1 MIYDFLSAAPY
12 NYNCTK
18 VYNGTAQDVIDV
30 INNGCF
36 IVNFRDHGDSRNGPG
51 GYYEGWGTPPFRTHH
66 IDNNL
71 SNGEM
76 LAVMFSMCCRTGWFD
91 GETDLDDTDPTPIPD
106 CLGESWLKANNKGGV
121 GFIGSTR
128 VSYTGYNDAMNRGF
142 YDTIWPDFDSTY
154 ISAEISSPTYNIG
167 AILDYGKL
175 YMYDK
180 YIKTGGEGY
189 EPYSPIDTA
198 YNRVEFEEFLILGDP
213 ALELW
218 TATPSQFT
226 NVSIY
231 DDGDIVYVSLGESG
245 CDICVSSG
253 KNGEYYHSVVYNV
266 SGTGFETPVRPLYIT
281 VTKHNYIPY
290 TAVTGGTF
298 TSDETWFGNLH
309 VLSSCSFTSDATLTI
324 LPGTNILMDGYHN
337 LSFLDNAR
345 LIAEG
350 TEEAPIVFTSASGTS
365 PSSWRRLYIR
375 TGDNILSHCE
385 IKYGEWALFMVGYP
399 SSGNVVE
406 YCNIHDNDQGI
417 RIDKNNVDVIGC
429 DIFNNRHNVVTTSN
443 AEVNFEGC
451 HIYNGGRDGFYCYSS
466 DLLNLYGCVIENNGN
481 GGTSTRN
488 GIYAVYADVINI
500 GKLSVPNWFGYNTIR
515 NNYYHEVYAGYGAS
529 QVEVLYNSIH
539 DNSGYEIYNY
549 NNNPNI
555 WGFMCWWGEFPPNM
569 SQFYGNVTIS
579 DELEFQPAW
588 EGQTRLGGLSKAS
601 NILASNNE
609 SPAERIIRLKNIIT
623 SNYRSNQADTALTEL
638 FCLLRN
644 DYVNNQYQER
654 SNFSSFLA
662 QVYNNAKSDPAG
674 QRALQYLIVWKTLEN
689 DYQSAIALS
698 LTGLNILAEPDRMG
712 VFGNL
717 VYLYASNAQFDKA
730 EEYLEEFRKQYAF
743 NVSEIEFL
751 TESIEVMEEMYEEE
765 KRLAKD
771 STPPHDE
778 DITTIMIDK
787 FVLIPPIPILLTLRL
802 LSAINFQRKP
812 M

>member
-1 MIYDFLSAAPY
+1 M
-12 NYNCTK
+12 
-18 VYNGTAQDVIDV
+18 V
-30 INNGCF
+30 
-36 IVNFRDHGDSRNGPG
+36 
-51 GYYEGWGTPPFRTHH
+51 
-66 IDNNL
+66 
-71 SNGEM
+71 
-76 LAVMFSMCCRTGWFD
+76 
-91 GETDLDDTDPTPIPD
+91 
-106 CLGESWLKANNKGGV
+106 
-121 GFIGSTR
+121 
-128 VSYTGYNDAMNRGF
+128 DA
-142 YDTIWPDFDSTY
+142 IWPGLVPSFPHNPNPNVTPHDPIY
-154 ISAEISSPTYNIG
+154 EMGHIINQV
-167 AILDYGKL
+167 KL
-175 YMYDK
+175 RM
-180 YIKTGGEGY
+180 
-189 EPYSPIDTA
+189 
-198 YNRVEFEEFLILGDP
+198 EETWQDPWGHNERTFRIFHYFGDP
-213 ALELW
+213 SMEIW

-231 DDGDIVYVSLGESG
+231 DDGDIVYVSSGESG
-245 CDICVSSG
+245 CDICACSG
-253 KNGEYYHSVVYNV
+253 NNGEYYHSVDHNV
-266 SGTGFETPVRPLYIT
+266 GGTGFETPVRPLYIT
-281 VTKHNYIPY
+281 ITKHNYIPY

-298 TSDETWFGNLH
+298 TSNETWFGNLH
-309 VLSSCSFTSDATLTI
+309 VLSTCSFTSDASLTI

-429 DIFNNRHNVVTTSN
+429 NFYNNRHNVVTTSN

-451 HIYNGGRDGFYCYSS
+451 HIYNGSRDGIYCYSS

-488 GIYAVYADVINI
+488 GIYSGYTDLINL
-500 GKLSVPNWFGYNTIR
+500 GSSNYPSWYGYNTVR
-515 NNYYHEVYAGYGAS
+515 DNYSSEIYCYGTDYIY
-529 QVEVLYNSIH
+529 LYYNSIH
-539 DNSGYEIYNY
+539 DNSGYEVYNSGSTA
-549 NNNPNI
+549 NI
-555 WGFMCWWGEFPPNM
+555 LAPLCWWGESPPNY
-569 SQFYGNVTIS
+569 SQFYGSIS
-579 DELEFQPAW
+579 IPIYLENQPAW

-601 NILASNNE
+601 NILASNSE

-654 SNFSSFLA
+654 SNFSSFLS

-698 LTGLNILAEPDRMG
+698 LTGLKILAEPDRMG

-730 EEYLEEFRKQYAF
+730 GEYLEEFRKQYAS

-751 TESIEVMEEMYEEE
+751 TGSIEVMEEMYEEE

-787 FVLIPPIPILLTLRL
+787 FVLEPAYPNPFNATTVIRYQLPEKAHVKIHIYNINGQLVQILVNEYQKAGLYSVNWN
-802 LSAINFQRKP
+802 SAEFASGIYLYQIVAGDFQQVRKC
-812 M
+812 MVIK